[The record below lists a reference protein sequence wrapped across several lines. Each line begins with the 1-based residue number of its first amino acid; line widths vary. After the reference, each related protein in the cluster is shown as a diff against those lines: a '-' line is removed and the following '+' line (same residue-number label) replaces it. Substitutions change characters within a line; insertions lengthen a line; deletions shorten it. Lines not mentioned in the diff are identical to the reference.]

1 MEKVNPICVSRQ
13 IIIPTSSSS
22 SCKRKK
28 LSYSC
33 QMNNT
38 STIEATNEGP
48 DEETTGPYGY
58 SIGVSFG
65 ILVFL
70 IFITYLYYIY
80 NRYRAAG
87 DTNVNNFFLRR
98 NSIATTTTGAT
109 TDDDSVISA
118 REGLDETT
126 LQAYPKLLYSQ
137 AKNHEGIDSG
147 AASGCSICL
156 QDYKDTDVLRLL
168 PECGH
173 FFHIKCVDPWLK
185 LHPTCPI
192 CRNSPMPSPLE
203 TPVLEMPRSS
213 SQ

>member
-1 MEKVNPICVSRQ
+1 MKVNPYCISRQ
-13 IIIPTSSSS
+13 IILPTTSSSS
-22 SCKRKK
+22 FSCKEVV
-28 LSYSC
+28 SNSC

-38 STIEATNEGP
+38 STIEATNDGSE
-48 DEETTGPYGY
+48 EETTGPYGY

-65 ILVFL
+65 VLVFL
-70 IFITYLYYIY
+70 IVITYLYYIY
-80 NRYRAAG
+80 NRYRARN
-87 DTNVNNFFLRR
+87 TNVNNFFHRR

-137 AKNHEGIDSG
+137 AKNYEGSDSG

-173 FFHIKCVDPWLK
+173 FFHLKCVDPWLK

-203 TPVLEMPRSS
+203 TPAPEMPRLS